1 MMASMLSLLDVLPRH
16 ERVDIGNGEIDVFG
30 ISGEDIAKLLERYPN
45 ALQQMANSGGK
56 PGGIEPGLLGAL
68 VAACQRGGDAA
79 SSLLGNEIV
88 EGRARTLGIGAQMK
102 VLQAIGRC
110 TFPDGVG
117 PFLEAL
123 VSMSLTAKEATRVI
137 IQVAQVASKDRA
149 TTSPQPPKPSEPP
162 ATQASGS

>member
-68 VAACQRGGDAA
+68 VAACQRDGDAA
-79 SSLLGNEIV
+79 SSLIGNEIV

-102 VLQAIGRC
+102 ILQSIGRC

-117 PFLEAL
+117 PFLEAITSIL
-123 VSMSLTAKEATRVI
+123 SSTQAATRVI
-137 IQVAQVASKDRA
+137 VRVASKA
-149 TTSPQPPKPSEPP
+149 PGTTSPPPPKPSEPP